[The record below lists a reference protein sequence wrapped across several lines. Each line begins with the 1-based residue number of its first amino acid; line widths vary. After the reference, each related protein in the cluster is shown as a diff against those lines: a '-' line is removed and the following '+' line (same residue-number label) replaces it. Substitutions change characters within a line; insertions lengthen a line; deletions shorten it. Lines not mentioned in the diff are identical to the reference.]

1 MLFVAQLSETRNRF
15 PDHISSRTYVTVK
28 YPLYIVVLQLLI
40 LKRYVS
46 NERKI
51 FGAEMYVF
59 ASEFN
64 EKRIFNILRVEDSR

>member
-1 MLFVAQLSETRNRF
+1 M
-15 PDHISSRTYVTVK
+15 TVK

-51 FGAEMYVF
+51 SGAEMYVF

-64 EKRIFNILRVEDSR
+64 QKGIFNILRVEDSH